1 MKHPA
6 FFYKITAGKIINL
19 QRHKKTEE
27 IICKQI
33 RKIRFLYIIAVISH
47 LEKQAEV
54 KDFSEICTNPKS
66 IKCRKKTF
74 KPWVNL

>member
-19 QRHKKTEE
+19 QRHKKTEKC
-27 IICKQI
+27 ICKHMGKLNLRCI
-33 RKIRFLYIIAVISH
+33 NSVIYH
-47 LEKQAEV
+47 PKKQAEV